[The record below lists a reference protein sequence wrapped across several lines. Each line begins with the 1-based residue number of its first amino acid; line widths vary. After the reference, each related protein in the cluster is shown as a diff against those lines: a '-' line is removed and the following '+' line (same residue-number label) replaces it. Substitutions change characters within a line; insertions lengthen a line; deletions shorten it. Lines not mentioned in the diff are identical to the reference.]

1 VTAPKGNRFPLSI
14 LNPNPHFP
22 ETRPSKTA
30 LRVAMHRAAHQ
41 LLDNPKVFDDP
52 LALAIIGPK
61 AVAQLDSVQARYGEQ
76 VARSLRAFLAVRSRY
91 AEDELAA
98 AIGRGV
104 KQYVILGAGLDTF
117 AYRNPYP
124 ESVLRVFEVD
134 HPATQDWK
142 RGRLA
147 ATGISVPRSLTF
159 SPLDFENDE
168 TLVVG
173 LGESSFD
180 SSAATFFSW
189 LGVTMYLTEYAAIST
204 LDLIAS
210 TPPGGGVVF
219 DYAVPRTSLDSAAQI
234 ALDALSARVAA
245 AGEPFQTFFDPTE
258 LAESLRKMGFS
269 SIEDMD
275 ANAINARYFQGRSN
289 GLYVSSGLGHLM
301 SAQIRGRV
309 ESV

>member
-1 VTAPKGNRFPLSI
+1 MQEA
-14 LNPNPHFP
+14 
-22 ETRPSKTA
+22 RPSRTA

-41 LLDNPKVFDDP
+41 VLDNPKVLDDP

-61 AVAQLDSVQARYGEQ
+61 AASQFHVSENRYGEQ
-76 VARSLRAFLAVRSRY
+76 VARNLRAFLAVRSRY

-124 ESVLRVFEVD
+124 ESLLRVFEVD

-147 ATGISVPRSLTF
+147 AAGISVPRSLTF
-159 SPLDFENDE
+159 APVDFENDE
-168 TLVVG
+168 TLAVG
-173 LGESSFD
+173 LGESNFD
-180 SSAATFFSW
+180 PSVATFFSW
-189 LGVTMYLTEYAAIST
+189 LGVTMYLTKYAAIST

-210 TPPGGGVVF
+210 TRPGGGVVF
-219 DYAVPRTSLDSAAQI
+219 DYAVPRTSLDPAAQV
-234 ALDALSARVAA
+234 ALDALSVRVAA

-258 LAESLRKMGFS
+258 LAESLRKMGVS

-275 ANAINARYFQGRSN
+275 ANAINARYFQDRSDELN
-289 GLYVSSGLGHLM
+289 VSSGLGHLM
-301 SAQIRGRV
+301 SAQVRGRV

>member
-1 VTAPKGNRFPLSI
+1 VTAPEWNRLPLSI
-14 LNPNPHFP
+14 VNPNQQTP

-41 LLDNPKVFDDP
+41 LLDQPKVFDDP

-61 AVAQLDSVQARYGEQ
+61 AVAELDSVQTRYGEQ
-76 VARSLRAFLAVRSRY
+76 VARNLRAFLAVRSRY

-104 KQYVILGAGLDTF
+104 KQYVVLGAGLDTF

-124 ESVLRVFEVD
+124 ESVLRVFEVN

-147 ATGISVPRSLTF
+147 AAGISVPRSLTF
-159 SPLDFENDE
+159 APVDFENDE
-168 TLVVG
+168 TLAVG
-173 LGESSFD
+173 LGESNFD

-189 LGVTMYLTEYAAIST
+189 LGVTMYLTEYEAIST
-204 LDLIAS
+204 LDFIAS

-219 DYAVPRTSLDSAAQI
+219 DFAVPRTSLDPAAQV

-258 LAESLRKMGFS
+258 LTESLRKMGFS

-275 ANAINARYFQGRSN
+275 ANAINARYFQDRSDE
-289 GLYVSSGLGHLM
+289 LYVSSRLGRLM
-301 SAQIRGRV
+301 STQIRGRV

>member
-1 VTAPKGNRFPLSI
+1 MQEA
-14 LNPNPHFP
+14 
-22 ETRPSKTA
+22 RPSRTA
-30 LRVAMHRAAHQ
+30 FRVAMHRAAHQ
-41 LLDNPKVFDDP
+41 VLDNPKVLDDP

-61 AVAQLDSVQARYGEQ
+61 AASQLRFSENRYGEQ
-76 VARSLRAFLAVRSRY
+76 VARNLRAFMAARSRY

-117 AYRNPYP
+117 AYRDPYP

-147 ATGISVPRSLTF
+147 AAGISVPRSLTF
-159 SPLDFENDE
+159 APVDFENGE
-168 TLVVG
+168 TLAKG
-173 LGESSFD
+173 LANPILIFRSPS
-180 SSAATFFSW
+180 FFSW

-219 DYAVPRTSLDSAAQI
+219 DYAVPRTSLDPSAQM

-245 AGEPFQTFFDPTE
+245 AGEPFQTFFDPIE

-275 ANAINARYFQGRSN
+275 TNAINARYFQDRSDE
-289 GLYVSSGLGHLM
+289 LRVSSGLGHLI

>member
-1 VTAPKGNRFPLSI
+1 MTAPKGNRFPLSI
-14 LNPNPHFP
+14 LNPNPQIP

-61 AVAQLDSVQARYGEQ
+61 AVAQLDSVPTRYGER
-76 VARSLRAFLAVRSRY
+76 VAWNLRAFLAARSRY

-147 ATGISVPRSLTF
+147 AAGISVPRSLTF

-168 TLVVG
+168 TLAVG
-173 LGESSFD
+173 LGESNFD
-180 SSAATFFSW
+180 SSVATFFSW

-219 DYAVPRTSLDSAAQI
+219 DYAVPRTSLDSAAQV
-234 ALDALSARVAA
+234 APDALSARVAA

-275 ANAINARYFQGRSN
+275 ANAINARYFQDRSDE
-289 GLYVSSGLGHLM
+289 LYVSSGLGHLV